1 MKKVFRFG
9 NRKTRALKRD
19 GGVGADRLGDR
30 PKQALAFAKRA
41 AKSAK
46 TWPDLHNALYGIG
59 GKLTELFPDSADR
72 SAFAGTIQFKQ
83 IAELLEGLPRKPDEE
98 QGGPEEA
105 NGRIL
110 VRVPRSIHRA
120 LLAEAETEGISMNQ
134 LLMAKLSL
142 QLRALV

>member
-1 MKKVFRFG
+1 MKKLFRVG
-9 NRKTRALKRD
+9 SKEATALKP
-19 GGVGADRLGDR
+19 GGASAVDRLGDR
-30 PKQALAFAKRA
+30 PTQALAFAKRA

-46 TWPDLHNALYGIG
+46 TWPDLHNTHYGIG

-83 IAELLEGLPRKPDEE
+83 ITELLGGLPRKSGEEKIGPD
-98 QGGPEEA
+98 EA

-120 LLAEAETEGISMNQ
+120 LLAEAEAEGISMNQ